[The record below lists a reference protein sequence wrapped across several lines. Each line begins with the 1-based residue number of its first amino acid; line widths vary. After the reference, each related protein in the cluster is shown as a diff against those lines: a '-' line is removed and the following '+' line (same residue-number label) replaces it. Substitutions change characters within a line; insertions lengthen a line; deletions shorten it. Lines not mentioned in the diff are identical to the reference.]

1 MNKPVA
7 VGIGI
12 AIVIAIAAS
21 LAVIGLENETVGPD
35 IEDIETENDV
45 PQGNLIK
52 LNLTENLGIGIRP

>member
-12 AIVIAIAAS
+12 VIIAIAIS
-21 LAVIGLENETVGPD
+21 LAVIGLENETVGSD
-35 IEDIETENDV
+35 FEDIETENDV

-52 LNLTENLGIGIRP
+52 LNLTENIGLGDFP

>member
-12 AIVIAIAAS
+12 VIIAIAIS
-21 LAVIGLENETVGPD
+21 LAVIGLENDTVGPD
-35 IEDIETENDV
+35 FEDIETENEV

-52 LNLTENLGIGIRP
+52 LNLTESIGLGDFP